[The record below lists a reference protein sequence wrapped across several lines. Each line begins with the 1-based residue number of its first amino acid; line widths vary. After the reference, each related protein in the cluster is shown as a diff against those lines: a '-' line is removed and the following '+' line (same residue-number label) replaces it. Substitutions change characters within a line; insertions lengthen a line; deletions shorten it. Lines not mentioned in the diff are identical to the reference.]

1 MQKYLVFILILS
13 ITGCVTITLADIR
26 AYEPLATVRS
36 PKSPEALAN
45 CIASEAQNETSF
57 WSAAFALPA
66 VTKTENGEYRVMF
79 PSAAGGSVP
88 LGEISLKPEATGTLA
103 ELRGRWFLG
112 RDRIVS
118 VLYRCAGP
126 GSPNE

>member
-26 AYEPLATVRS
+26 TYEPLATVHS

-57 WSAAFALPA
+57 WSAAFTLPA

-79 PSAAGGSVP
+79 PSALAAPVP
-88 LGEISLKPEATGTLA
+88 LGEISLKPEGAGTLA
-103 ELRGRWFLG
+103 EFRGRWFQG
-112 RDRIVS
+112 RDRVLG
-118 VLYRCAGP
+118 VLYRCAGS